1 MFAVIFEEM
10 MRNGLLKKDDATMLA
25 FSYTAPI
32 TALIHLCDREPQKQT
47 EAMRQIEKFIRHF
60 IKIYG
65 VKG

>member
-65 VKG
+65 GKG